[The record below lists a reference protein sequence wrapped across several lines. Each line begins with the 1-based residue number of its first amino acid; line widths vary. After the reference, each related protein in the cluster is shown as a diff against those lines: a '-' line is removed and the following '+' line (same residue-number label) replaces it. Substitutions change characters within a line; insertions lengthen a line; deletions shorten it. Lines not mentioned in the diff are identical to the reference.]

1 MKRRKFITA
10 SALTSLALPL
20 RMNGFGMTA
29 HNELSPLVQS
39 LGNTPAATEDH
50 ILVIINLVGGNDGLN
65 TVIPLSQY
73 GNYQTL
79 RSNIAIPA
87 NRVLPLTGV
96 DAIGL
101 HPSLTGFRDLY
112 NDGLMSIVHAAG
124 YPNANQSH
132 ARSSDIWMTGVS
144 ADQYASTGWAGRY
157 LQQRFAGYPNGY
169 PSATMEDPLA
179 LQIGYTA
186 TPTLQGDGQST
197 GITINDAQTFY
208 QLIGESTN
216 QAGNDL
222 PCCDAGELI
231 AFVRRQQVLAVGYSA
246 EIKAAADTGANM
258 ATYPTQNRLADQ
270 LKIVARLIHG
280 GLKSKIYFVSQDGYD
295 THSTQVESLDVT
307 TGAHARLLQELG
319 DAVKA
324 FYADLALQGSHD
336 RVMSMTFSEFG
347 RRANSNLSRGTDH
360 GQAAPLFLF
369 GTGLQK
375 RQIGMPPDLVADLL
389 PTNPQPWETQREIA
403 MQIDFRRIY
412 ADVLTDWLGADQSVA
427 NQVLFQPFGTTSV
440 LKPTIETATTGKW
453 TDRRTWSAG
462 RMPLPGETVVVN
474 AGHTLEVESN
484 VSVFK
489 MEVAGNVQLKPGV
502 NIQITGK

>member
-1 MKRRKFITA
+1 
-10 SALTSLALPL
+10 
-20 RMNGFGMTA
+20 
-29 HNELSPLVQS
+29 
-39 LGNTPAATEDH
+39 
-50 ILVIINLVGGNDGLN
+50 
-65 TVIPLSQY
+65 
-73 GNYQTL
+73 
-79 RSNIAIPA
+79 
-87 NRVLPLTGV
+87 
-96 DAIGL
+96 
-101 HPSLTGFRDLY
+101 
-112 NDGLMSIVHAAG
+112 
-124 YPNANQSH
+124 
-132 ARSSDIWMTGVS
+132 
-144 ADQYASTGWAGRY
+144 
-157 LQQRFAGYPNGY
+157 
-169 PSATMEDPLA
+169 MEDPLA

-324 FYADLALQGSHD
+324 FYADLALQGSRD